1 MCDAGEGCMSTWV
14 HIYTVCLRLH
24 LYVSVSD
31 VQNSECV
38 LYALPRE
45 IGLLPKLDSVI
56 GSSENPK
63 EAMSITAAARLPRG
77 PQHSQ
82 QAGPSPACSDQM
94 KSETGWDLGS
104 KKKKRRV
111 NFKPF

>member
-1 MCDAGEGCMSTWV
+1 MISPD
-14 HIYTVCLRLH
+14 
-24 LYVSVSD
+24 
-31 VQNSECV
+31 
-38 LYALPRE
+38 RE

-56 GSSENPK
+56 GSSENPN

-94 KSETGWDLGS
+94 KMLQRWKVELRATEGTTKQKAALQKTVQKLLKDMYSWHTQSS
-104 KKKKRRV
+104 KTPTSLDFVKH
-111 NFKPF
+111 